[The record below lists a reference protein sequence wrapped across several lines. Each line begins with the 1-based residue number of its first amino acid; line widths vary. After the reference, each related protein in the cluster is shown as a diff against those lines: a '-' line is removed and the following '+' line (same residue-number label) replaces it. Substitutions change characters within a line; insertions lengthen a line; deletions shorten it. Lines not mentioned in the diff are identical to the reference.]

1 MRHGNWVPF
10 AVTFILVFAAGWGLN
25 SIPLQSDST
34 SSITTNSGESLPPF
48 VEHFTTIQS
57 EPVPNDDLIRLSWHE
72 WDENAT
78 DGLGIPAAKY
88 RAEDLGVNGTGL
100 IEYQTESASA
110 TLNLTLNWIEDSD
123 GPILNASIGIHILDE
138 KSENL
143 ILRMI
148 ITESDVELDG
158 RAPTQNAVVRLYR
171 MTIAV
176 NHSTESHTLHQESF
190 PISDL
195 VNHGMPENLRDFHR
209 MKFVILLSDYETE
222 ENFALLSSEFP
233 PPPIGPKNSDERI
246 STLIGFGII
255 LLCLSAVAR
264 AEWKREYML
273 PRLNGKSVRKGHPFA
288 VLSAGGGDVTL
299 REVRVESPWKLV
311 RAIRSIEIPAGSEKT
326 FEIRVK
332 PERGSELSGLSEI
345 RTEWS
350 IEVEEMGKWVLDLVL
365 QKGKDE

>member
-1 MRHGNWVPF
+1 MRHGSWVPF
-10 AVTFILVFAAGWGLN
+10 AVTFILVVATGWGLN
-25 SIPLQSDST
+25 SIPLQSESS
-34 SSITTNSGESLPPF
+34 SSITNNSGDTVPAF

-72 WDENAT
+72 WDENVT

-88 RAEDLGVNGTGL
+88 RAEDLGVNDTGL
-100 IEYQTESASA
+100 IEHQTESASA
-110 TLNLTLNWIEDSD
+110 RLNLTLNWIEDSD
-123 GPILNASIGIHILDE
+123 GPTLNASIGIHILDG

-148 ITESDVELDG
+148 ITESHVELDG
-158 RAPTQNAVVRLYR
+158 RAPSQNAVVRLYR
-171 MTIAV
+171 MTIAI
-176 NHSTESHTLHQESF
+176 NHSTESHTLHHESF

-195 VNHGMPENLRDFHR
+195 TNHGLPENLRDFHR

-222 ENFALLSSEFP
+222 DNFALLSSEFP
-233 PPPIGPKNSDERI
+233 TPPIGPKNSDDRI

-255 LLCLSAVAR
+255 LLCMSVVAR

-273 PRLNGKSVRKGHPFA
+273 PRLNGKNVRKGHPFA

-299 REVRVESPWKLV
+299 REVRVEPPWKLM

-332 PERGSELSGLSEI
+332 PERGNELSGVTEI

-365 QKGKDE
+365 HKREED